1 MIVARSALR
10 AVPAASNAVKAAVPP
25 TALAQ
30 RHAVA
35 VQTSQSMTCLCTWS
49 TRHASTS
56 TSTSSG
62 QNGDAASS
70 SSTKPKGTHAHAS
83 SASSSSDAPRK
94 PFVAPPPPGS
104 SSFHVRT
111 LFRVLV
117 GAGIL
122 ATGYGLYEYYAMFQ
136 TWPKEIRG
144 TLRSAVKLHRQGEAR
159 RAEIA
164 YRSALALALKMEG
177 GELGKDANLKISGIS
192 IALGSLLEE
201 HEQLVAAYDVYN
213 DALARL
219 RDESTG
225 ANSGP
230 ERMRAVAIAQRLGD
244 LASTTEVSAHL
255 AQQPHLGVTQPSD
268 AQDAAEAHLVWSVEE
283 LLRLSVPDDV
293 RKGVL
298 QATSDEA
305 SAGVTLSELQLP
317 AWVQPSELGASL
329 EALAT
334 LYANRGRAEYAAP
347 LYLQA
352 ISLLLPPPE
361 QRKRNATA
369 AERCRAAVMM
379 SNLSLIFLQAAPKGA
394 AGEEGRS
401 QGRIWAEKGLS
412 IVEKTNAMAGWAGEK
427 PKAKVEGG
435 QDEERVRQVRAECAS
450 AETTLLFNLGFMS
463 ELASD
468 PCQARKYFQ
477 RAYKRADD
485 NGLREARSHAA
496 EALSRLERSGSLS

>member
-10 AVPAASNAVKAAVPP
+10 AVPAASNTVKAAVPSM
-25 TALAQ
+25 ALAK

-35 VQTSQSMTCLCTWS
+35 AQTSQSMTCVCTWS

-62 QNGDAASS
+62 QNGDAASN
-70 SSTKPKGTHAHAS
+70 SSTKSKGTHAPASS

-111 LFRVLV
+111 LFRALV

-159 RAEIA
+159 RAEVA

-213 DALARL
+213 DALTRL

-225 ANSGP
+225 ATSGP

-244 LASTTEVSAHL
+244 LASTTEVSA
-255 AQQPHLGVTQPSD
+255 A
-268 AQDAAEAHLVWSVEE
+268 
-283 LLRLSVPDDV
+283 
-293 RKGVL
+293 
-298 QATSDEA
+298 
-305 SAGVTLSELQLP
+305 AGVTLSELELP
-317 AWVQPSELGASL
+317 AWVQASELGASL

-352 ISLLLPPPE
+352 ISLLLPPAE

-394 AGEEGRS
+394 AGDEGRT
-401 QGRIWAEKGLS
+401 QGKSWAEKGLS

-427 PKAKVEGG
+427 AKAKVEGG
-435 QDEERVRQVRAECAS
+435 QDEDRVRQVRAECAS
-450 AETTLLFNLGFMS
+450 AETTLLFNLGYMS